1 MNEDNDPTSYKEVMK
16 VKRLHITFN
25 ISYSGIVEEY
35 NGVLN
40 IIFFLFLFYSYI
52 FAAPVWEGSDPQHF
66 PLMFQI

>member
-16 VKRLHITFN
+16 VKRLYITFN

-35 NGVLN
+35 SGVVH

-52 FAAPVWEGSDPQHF
+52 FAAPVLGGSDPQHF